1 MEKEDKV
8 YVMTAKQ
15 AAKAFP
21 LDEELYARLGE
32 MIDAG
37 YEPEIDDEHPEVTG
51 DDPRFVE
58 VKSDFQLRN
67 LFGNPIRQI
76 LAALFSH

>member
-1 MEKEDKV
+1 MEKENKV

-21 LDEELYARLGE
+21 LDKELYARLGE
-32 MIDAG
+32 LIDAG
-37 YEPEIDDEHPEVTG
+37 YEPEIDDEHPEMTG
-51 DDPRFVE
+51 EDPRFVE
-58 VKSDFQLRN
+58 VKSDFQISDLFRN
-67 LFGNPIRQI
+67 PFRQI